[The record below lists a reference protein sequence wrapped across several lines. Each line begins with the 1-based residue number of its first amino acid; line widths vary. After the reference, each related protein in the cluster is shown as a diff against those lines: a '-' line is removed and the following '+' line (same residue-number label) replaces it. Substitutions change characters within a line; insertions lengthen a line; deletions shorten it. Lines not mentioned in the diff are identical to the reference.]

1 MGDLHI
7 VEQKESYL
15 EKYYNLGF
23 KTGDLILPGLNMEV
37 NLPSNRFFKNLGEV
51 SEINVSSITLLKPLN
66 CQYSLTEDKGLNGK
80 HLGIGDYINQK
91 EVLKASLIMYLSSNP
106 TLTKFLQAHESMH
119 AIRFLG
125 LEEPFMRFAYMQNFH
140 LNPFEKYSSEEDIAN
155 YAGLMAVLISDPK
168 NINQVLSSKFIP
180 LFLDLENSKNRVIYK

>member
-1 MGDLHI
+1 

-23 KTGDLILPGLNMEV
+23 KTGDLILPGLNMGV

-51 SEINVSSITLLKPLN
+51 KKINISSITLLKPLN
-66 CQYSLTEDKGLNGK
+66 CEYTLTEDKGLNGK
-80 HLGIGDYINQK
+80 HLGIADYINQK

-106 TLTKFLQAHESMH
+106 TRTKFLQAHESMH

-125 LEEPFMRFAYMQNFH
+125 LEEPFMRFAYVQNFH
-140 LNPFEKYSSEEDIAN
+140 LNPFEKYSSEEDMAN

-168 NINQVLSSKFIP
+168 NINQVLPNNFVP
-180 LFLDLENSKNRVIYK
+180 LFLDLENSKKRILYK